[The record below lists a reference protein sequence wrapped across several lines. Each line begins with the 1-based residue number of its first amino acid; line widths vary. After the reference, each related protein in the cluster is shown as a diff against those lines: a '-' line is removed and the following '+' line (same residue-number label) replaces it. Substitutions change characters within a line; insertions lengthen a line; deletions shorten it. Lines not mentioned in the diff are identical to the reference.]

1 MMRGGSRM
9 GKITKRLI
17 KYFTGIICVVGLA
30 CIILS
35 SIFLSFIYT
44 NIQYREMREASE
56 KLYRAAD
63 DTAQYNAIISDY
75 QLSNVFIVMDG
86 KVTSLMGMG
95 GGNMGMNMS
104 GYMLNLDFDNLA
116 EKGKFETLRG
126 AEFLYYRYATDSG
139 SIVVLQNNRFSSVY
153 MRYTYF
159 ILTAIF
165 LFALLLSIP
174 VTAYLGKKI
183 TEPVIELQKA
193 SMEIKNGNFDVDVE
207 VKTGDEIQDL
217 SESLKAMADSLEQ
230 KLILQRDF
238 IANVSHDF
246 KTPLSVIRNYSEAIY
261 DGLADE
267 KARKKYSGVIISE
280 VDRLNSLVI
289 QLMELSKIQSGKA
302 VIKKDR
308 FSLNDFLQSFG
319 TAFEM
324 QLSQKKAR
332 LGINPLEKDALI
344 MADAEYLHRVVY
356 NFLDNAVKY
365 SGDQA
370 EISLNAVRSAVG
382 IKVSVRDSGPGI
394 DPAFLEHIWER
405 YYKGARSGGM
415 GLGLAISSELLKL
428 HGFSYGVE
436 SRLGEGSEFYFIIPG

>member
-1 MMRGGSRM
+1 MMRGGSGM

-17 KYFTGIICVVGLA
+17 KYFTGIICVVGLT

-44 NIQYREMREASE
+44 NIQYREMKEASE
-56 KLYRAAD
+56 MIYRAAD
-63 DTAQYNAIISDY
+63 DSTKYSGIISDY
-75 QLSNVFIVMDG
+75 QLSNAFKVKDG
-86 KVTSLMGMG
+86 NVTSLTGMG

-116 EKGKFETLRG
+116 ERGKFETLRG
-126 AEFLYYRYATDSG
+126 AEFLYYKYSADAG
-139 SIVVLQNNRFSSVY
+139 DIVVLQNNRFSSVY
-153 MRYTYF
+153 MRYTYL
-159 ILTAIF
+159 ILGVIF
-165 LFALLLSIP
+165 LFALILSIP
-174 VTAYLGKKI
+174 VSAYLGKKI

-207 VKTGDEIQDL
+207 VKTGDEIHDL

-230 KLILQRDF
+230 KFILQRDF

-289 QLMELSKIQSGKA
+289 ELMELSKIQSGKA
-302 VIKKDR
+302 VMKKDR
-308 FSLNDFLQSFG
+308 FSLNDFLKSFE

-324 QLSQKKAR
+324 QLSQKKAT
-332 LGINPLEKDALI
+332 LAINPLEKDALI

-365 SGDQA
+365 CGDRG
-370 EISLNAVRSAVG
+370 EISLNAVREGVG

-428 HGFSYGVE
+428 HGFKYGVN
-436 SRLGEGSEFYFIIPG
+436 SRLKEGSEFYFIIPE

>member
-1 MMRGGSRM
+1 MMRGGSGM

-17 KYFTGIICVVGLA
+17 KYFTGIICVVGLT

-44 NIQYREMREASE
+44 NIQYREMKEASE
-56 KLYRAAD
+56 MIYRAAD
-63 DTAQYNAIISDY
+63 DSTKYSGIISDY
-75 QLSNVFIVMDG
+75 QLSNAFKVTDG
-86 KVTSLMGMG
+86 NVTSLTGMG

-116 EKGKFETLRG
+116 ERGKFETLRG
-126 AEFLYYRYATDSG
+126 AEFLYYKYSADAG
-139 SIVVLQNNRFSSVY
+139 DIVVLQNNRFSSVY
-153 MRYTYF
+153 MRYTYL
-159 ILTAIF
+159 ILGAIF
-165 LFALLLSIP
+165 LFALILSIP
-174 VTAYLGKKI
+174 VSAYLGKKI

-230 KLILQRDF
+230 KFILQRDF

-289 QLMELSKIQSGKA
+289 ELMELSKIQSGKA
-302 VIKKDR
+302 VLKKDR
-308 FSLNDFLQSFG
+308 FSLNDFLKSFG

-324 QLSQKKAR
+324 QLSQKKAT
-332 LGINPLEKDALI
+332 LAINPLEKDALI

-365 SGDQA
+365 CGDRG
-370 EISLNAVRSAVG
+370 EISLNAVREEAG

-428 HGFSYGVE
+428 HGFRYGVN
-436 SRLGEGSEFYFIIPG
+436 SRLNEGSEFYFIIPE

>member
-1 MMRGGSRM
+1 M

-17 KYFTGIICVVGLA
+17 KYFTGIICVVGLT

-63 DTAQYNAIISDY
+63 DSAQYSGIISDY
-75 QLSNVFIVMDG
+75 QLSNAFIVTDG
-86 KVTSLMGMG
+86 NVTSLTGMG
-95 GGNMGMNMS
+95 GGSMGMNMS
-104 GYMLNLDFDNLA
+104 GYMLNLDFDNLG
-116 EKGKFETLRG
+116 ERGKFETLRG
-126 AEFLYYRYATDSG
+126 AEFLYYRYSAGSG
-139 SIVVLQNNRFSSVY
+139 DIVVLQNNRFSSVY
-153 MRYTYF
+153 MRYTYL
-159 ILTAIF
+159 ILGAIF
-165 LFALLLSIP
+165 LFAILLSIP
-174 VTAYLGKKI
+174 VSAYLGKKI

-230 KLILQRDF
+230 KFILQRDF

-289 QLMELSKIQSGKA
+289 ELMELSKIQSGKS
-302 VIKKDR
+302 VIKKER
-308 FSLNDFLQSFG
+308 FSLNDFLKSFG

-324 QLSQKKAR
+324 QLSQKKAK
-332 LGINPLEKDALI
+332 LAINPLEKDALI
-344 MADAEYLHRVVY
+344 LADAEYLHRVVY

-365 SGDQA
+365 SGDRG
-370 EISLNAVRSAVG
+370 EISLNAVRAEVG

-428 HGFSYGVE
+428 HGFRYGVE
-436 SRLGEGSEFYFIIPG
+436 SKLGEGSEFYFIIPE

>member
-17 KYFTGIICVVGLA
+17 KYFTGIICVVGLT

-63 DTAQYNAIISDY
+63 DSTKYSGIISDY
-75 QLSNVFIVMDG
+75 QLSNAFKVTDG
-86 KVTSLMGMG
+86 NVTSLSGMG
-95 GGNMGMNMS
+95 GGSMGMNMS

-116 EKGKFETLRG
+116 ERGKFETLRG
-126 AEFLYYRYATDSG
+126 AEFLYYRYSTDSG
-139 SIVVLQNNRFSSVY
+139 DIVVLQNNRFSSVY
-153 MRYTYF
+153 MRYTYL
-159 ILTAIF
+159 ILAAIF
-165 LFALLLSIP
+165 LFALILSIP
-174 VTAYLGKKI
+174 VSAYLGKKI

-193 SMEIKNGNFDVDVE
+193 SMEIKNGNFNVDVE

-230 KLILQRDF
+230 KFILQRDF

-289 QLMELSKIQSGKA
+289 ELMELSKIQSGKA
-302 VIKKDR
+302 VMKKDR
-308 FSLNDFLQSFG
+308 FSLNDFLKSFG

-332 LGINPLEKDALI
+332 LAINPLEKDTLI
-344 MADAEYLHRVVY
+344 VADAEYLHRVVY

-365 SGDQA
+365 CGDHG
-370 EISLNAVRSAVG
+370 EISLDAVRADGG

-428 HGFSYGVE
+428 HGFRYGVE
-436 SRLGEGSEFYFIIPG
+436 SRLGEGSEFYFIIPE

>member
-1 MMRGGSRM
+1 M

-17 KYFTGIICVVGLA
+17 KYFTGIICVVGLT

-63 DTAQYNAIISDY
+63 DSAQYSGIISDY
-75 QLSNVFIVMDG
+75 QLSNAFKVTDG
-86 KVTSLMGMG
+86 NVTSLTGMG
-95 GGNMGMNMS
+95 GGSMGMNMS

-116 EKGKFETLRG
+116 ERGKFETLRG
-126 AEFLYYRYATDSG
+126 AEFLYYRYSAGSG
-139 SIVVLQNNRFSSVY
+139 DIVVLQNNRFSSVY
-153 MRYTYF
+153 MRYTYL
-159 ILTAIF
+159 ILGAIF
-165 LFALLLSIP
+165 LFAMLLSIP
-174 VTAYLGKKI
+174 VSAYLGKKI

-230 KLILQRDF
+230 KFILQRDF

-289 QLMELSKIQSGKA
+289 ELMELSKIQSGKS
-302 VIKKDR
+302 VIKKER
-308 FSLNDFLQSFG
+308 FSLNDFLKSFG

-324 QLSQKKAR
+324 QLSQKKAK
-332 LGINPLEKDALI
+332 LAINPLEKDALI

-365 SGDQA
+365 SGDRG
-370 EISLNAVRSAVG
+370 EISLNAVRAEVG

-428 HGFSYGVE
+428 HGFRYGVE
-436 SRLGEGSEFYFIIPG
+436 SKLGEGSEFYFIIPE

>member
-1 MMRGGSRM
+1 MMRGGSGM

-17 KYFTGIICVVGLA
+17 KYFTGIICVVGLT

-44 NIQYREMREASE
+44 NIQYREMKEASE
-56 KLYRAAD
+56 MLYRAAD
-63 DTAQYNAIISDY
+63 DSTKYSGIISDY
-75 QLSNVFIVMDG
+75 QLSNAFKVTDG
-86 KVTSLMGMG
+86 KVTSLTGMG

-104 GYMLNLDFDNLA
+104 GYMLNLDVDNLA
-116 EKGKFETLRG
+116 ERGKFETLRG
-126 AEFLYYRYATDSG
+126 AEFLYYKYSADSG
-139 SIVVLQNNRFSSVY
+139 DILVLQNNRFSSVY
-153 MRYTYF
+153 MRYTYL
-159 ILTAIF
+159 ILGAIF
-165 LFALLLSIP
+165 LFALILSIP
-174 VTAYLGKKI
+174 VSAYLGKKI

-230 KLILQRDF
+230 KFILQRDF

-267 KARKKYSGVIISE
+267 KARKKYSLVIISE

-289 QLMELSKIQSGKA
+289 ELMELSKIQSGKA
-302 VIKKDR
+302 LLKKDR
-308 FSLNDFLQSFG
+308 LSLNDFLKSFG

-324 QLSQKKAR
+324 QLSQKKAT
-332 LGINPLEKDALI
+332 LAINPLEKDALI

-365 SGDQA
+365 CGDRG
-370 EISLNAVRSAVG
+370 EISLNAVREEVG

-428 HGFSYGVE
+428 HGFRYGVN
-436 SRLGEGSEFYFIIPG
+436 SRLNEGSEFYFIIPE